1 MLPYIDEA
9 EVTIT
14 SSDPSVVSRSRS
26 GRKVSRNLEQQKWL
40 LDVTWPA
47 YLDDKSLP
55 LEIALDEMKGQ
66 SESVGLVH
74 PVRSYHPSASGVWQV
89 IEPASAG
96 ANQVLLNGA
105 GSLSLGHLVRF
116 FGHTKAYRI
125 TKITGD
131 IVQLF
136 PPLRRGVS
144 QSEVVQT
151 HAVAIDVTRTE
162 DDVPYKTKGP
172 LTTVSASFE
181 EVL

>member
-47 YLDDKSLP
+47 YLSDKSLS

-66 SESVGLVH
+66 SEAVGLVH
-74 PVRSYHPSASGVWQV
+74 PVRSFHPNASGTWQA
-89 IEPASAG
+89 IEPANAG
-96 ANQVLLNGA
+96 ANQVLLNGT

-116 FGHTKAYRI
+116 FGHSKAYRI

-136 PPLRRGVS
+136 PSLRRGIS
-144 QSEVVQT
+144 LSEVVRID
-151 HAVAIDVTRTE
+151 AVAIDVTRT
-162 DDVPYKTKGP
+162 DDEISYKTKGP

-181 EVL
+181 EML

>member
-14 SSDPSVVSRSRS
+14 SNDPSVISRSRS

-40 LDVTWPA
+40 LDVTWPS
-47 YLDDKSLP
+47 YLSDKSLS

-66 SESVGLVH
+66 SLQVGLVH
-74 PVRSYHPSASGVWQV
+74 PVRSFHPNASGTWQA
-89 IEPASAG
+89 IEPANAG
-96 ANQVLLNGA
+96 ANQVLLNGV

-116 FGHTKAYRI
+116 FGHTKTYRI

-136 PPLRRGVS
+136 PSLRRNVS
-144 QSEVVQT
+144 LSEVVQFD
-151 HAVAIDVTRTE
+151 AVAIEVTRTD
-162 DDVPYKTKGP
+162 DDVSYKTKGP

-181 EVL
+181 EML